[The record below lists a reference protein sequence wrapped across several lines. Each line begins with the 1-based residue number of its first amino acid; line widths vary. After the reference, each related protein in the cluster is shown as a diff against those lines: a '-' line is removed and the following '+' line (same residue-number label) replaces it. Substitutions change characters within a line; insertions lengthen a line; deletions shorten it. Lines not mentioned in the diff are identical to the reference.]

1 MKQPLISV
9 IIPVYGVEKYISQC
23 LESVINQTYKNLE
36 IIVVNDGTKDRSA
49 DIAKEYAAKDSRI
62 KVYDFQNGGLS
73 VARNRGL
80 EIATGDYISYIDS
93 DDWLDTKMY
102 ETLLEAAMKNE
113 ADMVKCGI
121 IETNGA
127 AEEKITFSDVK
138 IINNEQHKA
147 FKNYFK
153 GILWTLAWNG
163 LYKKELAKKVK
174 FPDNV
179 VHEDNYSSGMFLY
192 LAKKVIAMPFCLNY
206 YRVNDAGIS
215 KGGVK
220 RPLDKILAIIKLKQ
234 DLLKLGFADK
244 KIDWKLSVEFYHFVR
259 GWNDDLYRVVAM
271 KKDLYEYVMSNLD
284 TRRKLSFWWMGRKK
298 KVKLI

>member
-1 MKQPLISV
+1 MKQLLISV
-9 IIPVYGVEKYISQC
+9 IIPVYGVEKYIAQC

-62 KVYDFQNGGLS
+62 KVYDFKNGGLS

-80 EIATGDYISYIDS
+80 EIATGEYISYLDS
-93 DDWLDTKMY
+93 DDWIDTKMY

-121 IETNGA
+121 IETNGV

-138 IINNEQHKA
+138 IINNEQNKA
-147 FKNYFK
+147 FENYFN

-163 LYKKELAKKVK
+163 LYKNELAKKVK

-192 LAKKVIAMPFCLNY
+192 LAKKIVVMPYCGNY

-220 RPLDKILAIIKLKQ
+220 KPLDKILAISKLKK
-234 DLLKLGFADK
+234 DLLALEFTDK
-244 KIDWKLSVEFYHFVR
+244 KLDWKLSIECYHFVR
-259 GWNDDLYRVVAM
+259 GWNDNMYRVVAM
-271 KKDLYEYVMSNLD
+271 QKDLYEYVMSNID
-284 TRRKLSFWWMGRKK
+284 VRRKITFWWMCCKRNINFK
-298 KVKLI
+298 

>member
-9 IIPVYGVEKYISQC
+9 IIPVYGVEKYIAQC
-23 LESVINQTYKNLE
+23 LESVINQIYNNLE

-102 ETLLEAAMKNE
+102 ETLLEAAMKND

-121 IETNGA
+121 IETNGVT
-127 AEEKITFSDVK
+127 EEKITFSDVK

-147 FKNYFK
+147 FENYFK

-220 RPLDKILAIIKLKQ
+220 KPLDKILAIIKLKQ

>member
-9 IIPVYGVEKYISQC
+9 IIPVYGVEKYIAQC
-23 LESVINQTYKNLE
+23 LESIINQTYKNLE

-49 DIAKEYAAKDSRI
+49 EIAKEYAAKDSRI
-62 KVYDFQNGGLS
+62 KVYDFKNGGLS

-80 EIATGDYISYIDS
+80 EIATGEYISYLDS

-102 ETLLEAAMKNE
+102 ETLLETAMKNE

-153 GILWTLAWNG
+153 GILWTIACNG
-163 LYKKELAKKVK
+163 LYRCDLAKKVK
-174 FPDNV
+174 FPENI
-179 VHEDNYSSGMFLY
+179 VHEDNYSSGLFLY
-192 LAKKVIAMPFCLNY
+192 FAKKVASIPFCGYY
-206 YRVNDAGIS
+206 YRVNNTGIS
-215 KGGVK
+215 KGKVK
-220 RPLDKILAIIKLKQ
+220 RPLDKILAISKLRKE
-234 DLLKLGFADK
+234 LLASGFINKKL
-244 KIDWKLSVEFYHFVR
+244 DWKLSVEFYHFVR
-259 GWNDDLYRVVAM
+259 GWNDDMYRVVAM
-271 KKDLYEYVMSNLD
+271 QKDLYEYVMSNLD
-284 TRRKLSFWWMGRKK
+284 TRRKISFWWMGRKK

>member
-1 MKQPLISV
+1 MNKPLIS
-9 IIPVYGVEKYISQC
+9 IIILVYGVEKYIAQC

-36 IIVVNDGTKDRSA
+36 IIVVNDGTKDKSA
-49 DIAKEYAAKDSRI
+49 EIAKEYATKDSRI

-102 ETLLEAAMKNE
+102 ETLLETAMKNE

-192 LAKKVIAMPFCLNY
+192 LAKKVIAMPSCLNY

-220 RPLDKILAIIKLKQ
+220 RPLDKILAISKLKQ

-244 KIDWKLSVEFYHFVR
+244 MLDWKLSVEFYHFVR

>member
-1 MKQPLISV
+1 M
-9 IIPVYGVEKYISQC
+9 
-23 LESVINQTYKNLE
+23 
-36 IIVVNDGTKDRSA
+36 
-49 DIAKEYAAKDSRI
+49 
-62 KVYDFQNGGLS
+62 
-73 VARNRGL
+73 
-80 EIATGDYISYIDS
+80 EIATGEYISYLDS

-102 ETLLEAAMKNE
+102 ETLLETAMKNE

-121 IETNGA
+121 IETNGV
-127 AEEKITFSDVK
+127 AEEKITFKDVK
-138 IINNEQHKA
+138 IINNDQHKA

-215 KGGVK
+215 EGGVK
-220 RPLDKILAIIKLKQ
+220 KPLDKILAIIKLKQ

-244 KIDWKLSVEFYHFVR
+244 KLDWKLSVEFYHFVR

>member
-23 LESVINQTYKNLE
+23 LESVINQTYNNLE
-36 IIVVNDGTKDRSA
+36 IIVINDGTKDRSA
-49 DIAKEYAAKDSRI
+49 EIAKEYAAKDSRI
-62 KVYDFQNGGLS
+62 KVYDFKNGGLS

-80 EIATGDYISYIDS
+80 EIATGEYISYLDS

-102 ETLLEAAMKNE
+102 ETLLETAMKNE

-127 AEEKITFSDVK
+127 SEEKITFSDVK

-147 FKNYFK
+147 FENYFK

-220 RPLDKILAIIKLKQ
+220 KLLDKILAIIKLKQ

>member
-9 IIPVYGVEKYISQC
+9 IIPVYGVEKYIAQC
-23 LESVINQTYKNLE
+23 LESVINQTYNNLE
-36 IIVVNDGTKDRSA
+36 IIVINDGTKDRSSE
-49 DIAKEYAAKDSRI
+49 IAKKYAAKDSRI
-62 KVYDFQNGGLS
+62 KVYDFKNGGLS

-80 EIATGDYISYIDS
+80 EIATGEYISYLDS

-102 ETLLEAAMKNE
+102 ETLLETAMKNE

-153 GILWTLAWNG
+153 GILWTIAWNG
-163 LYKKELAKKVK
+163 LYRCDLAKKVK
-174 FPDNV
+174 FPENI
-179 VHEDNYSSGMFLY
+179 VHEDNYSSGLFLY
-192 LAKKVIAMPFCLNY
+192 FAKKVASIPFCGYY
-206 YRVNDAGIS
+206 YRVNNTGIS
-215 KGGVK
+215 KGKVK
-220 RPLDKILAIIKLKQ
+220 RPLDKILAISKLRKE
-234 DLLKLGFADK
+234 LLASGFINKKL
-244 KIDWKLSVEFYHFVR
+244 DWKLSVEFYHFVR
-259 GWNDDLYRVVAM
+259 GWNDDMYRVVAM
-271 KKDLYEYVMSNLD
+271 QKDLYEYVMSNLD
-284 TRRKLSFWWMGRKK
+284 TRRKISFWWMGRKK